1 MKTKNLKIAV
11 TSLFLLVS
19 LLGFGCAANNPSMD
33 TGSTMNTMED
43 AGNEM
48 KDKAMDDTMM
58 DREDTKMESE
68 QDKMMK

>member
-19 LLGFGCAANNPSMD
+19 LLGFGCAAHSPSMD

-43 AGNEM
+43 TGDEM
-48 KDKAMDDTMM
+48 KDKAMNDTMM
-58 DREDTKMESE
+58 DREDTKMDNE